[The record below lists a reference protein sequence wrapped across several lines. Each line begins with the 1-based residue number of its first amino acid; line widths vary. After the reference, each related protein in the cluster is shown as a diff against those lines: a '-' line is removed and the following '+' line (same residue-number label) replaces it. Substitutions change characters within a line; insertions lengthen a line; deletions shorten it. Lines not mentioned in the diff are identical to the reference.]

1 LILMIKLSLPGSRVA
16 GAAEADQEA
25 VADKI

>member
-1 LILMIKLSLPGSRVA
+1 MIKLSLPGSRVA